1 MSAPDTDAPDTDA
14 PVTAPADA
22 ENRVHVERDGP
33 VTVAT
38 LDAPAYRNSMGAP
51 GIRDGLIAAIA
62 EFEADPDQRAFVLT
76 GAGGVFSAGGNLRV
90 LREIRDEDAMR
101 ARIRGADGLVGTLLK
116 SPKLYLAA
124 VEGPAFGAALGLV
137 SGADY
142 AIAAEGA
149 KFCAAQVKVG
159 ASPDGGLFWTLPLRI
174 GRAAARRMLLTGED
188 IGAARAHALG
198 LVDEVVPDGTVL
210 EATVKAAHRLA
221 RGAPL
226 AQATVK
232 RFFADDVV
240 GRDAV
245 LEWERETAIANFL
258 TADFQEG
265 ASAFLEKRRPAFR
278 GE

>member
-1 MSAPDTDAPDTDA
+1 MSAPATADT
-14 PVTAPADA
+14 
-22 ENRVHVERDGP
+22 ENRVHVEIDGP

-51 GIRDGLIAAIA
+51 GIRDGLSAAIA
-62 EFEADPDQRAFVLT
+62 AFEADPGQRAFVLT
-76 GAGGVFSAGGNLRV
+76 GAGGVFSAGGNLRA

-101 ARIRGADGLVGTLLK
+101 ARIRGADGLAGTMLT
-116 SPKLYLAA
+116 SAKLYLAA

-142 AIAAEGA
+142 AVAGQGA
-149 KFCAAQVKVG
+149 RFCAAQVRVG

-174 GRAAARRMLLTGED
+174 GRAAAKRMLMTGEE
-188 IGAARAHALG
+188 IGADRAAALG
-198 LVDEVVPDGTVL
+198 LVDELVPDGTAR
-210 EATVKAAHRLA
+210 EAAVKAAHRLA

-232 RFFADDVV
+232 RFFADHIA

-245 LEWERETAIANFL
+245 LDWERETAIANFL

-265 ASAFLEKRRPAFR
+265 ASAFLEKRRPVFR